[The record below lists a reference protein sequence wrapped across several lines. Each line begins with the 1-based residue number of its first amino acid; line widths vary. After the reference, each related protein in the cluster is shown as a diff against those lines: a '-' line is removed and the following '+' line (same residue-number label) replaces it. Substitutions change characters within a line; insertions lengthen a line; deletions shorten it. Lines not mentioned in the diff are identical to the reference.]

1 VIKQEKKPTSD
12 WRMIVAVIVT
22 VVTWASAFAGIRAG
36 LVSYSPEGLA
46 LLRYVTASL
55 ALAIYAVIKRIH
67 TPTPRDLLGIALTGF
82 LGFSFYNVALNAGE
96 VRIPAGTA
104 SLIIASAPIYVA
116 LLAST
121 IFKERLNLRAW
132 AGIAI
137 SFIGVAIISIRPG
150 EGFGLSTSALI
161 VLAAAV
167 AQAIYSVAQ
176 KPYLRRYSPIEFTSY
191 AIWTGTIFL
200 AFFSPQLVQE
210 IRFATSDAT
219 LAVLY
224 MGVFPG
230 AIGYL
235 SWSYVLSKL
244 PASRA
249 GSFLYLVPFVAIFIA
264 WLWLG
269 EVPSMV
275 SLAGGAL
282 VIVGVVLVNARRG

>member
-1 VIKQEKKPTSD
+1 VIDQSRIPTSD
-12 WRMIVAVIVT
+12 GRIIVAVFVT

-46 LLRYVTASL
+46 LLRYITASL
-55 ALAIYAVIKRIH
+55 ALAIYAVVKQIH
-67 TPTPRDLLGIALTGF
+67 LPTPRDLLGMAITGF

-96 VRIPAGTA
+96 IRIPAGTA

-121 IFKERLNLRAW
+121 FFKERLNLRAW
-132 AGIAI
+132 GGIAI
-137 SFIGVAIISIRPG
+137 SFIGVGIISVRPG
-150 EGFGLSTSALI
+150 EGLSLSTSALI
-161 VLAAAV
+161 VLAAAI
-167 AQAIYSVAQ
+167 AQAIYTVAQ
-176 KPYLRRYSPIEFTSY
+176 KPYLKRYSPIEFTSY

-200 AFFSPQLVQE
+200 ALFTPQLIQE
-210 IRFATSDAT
+210 TRHASLGAT

-224 MGVFPG
+224 MGIFPG
-230 AIGYL
+230 AIGYV

-249 GSFLYLVPFVAIFIA
+249 GSFLYLVPFVATFIA

-275 SLAGGAL
+275 ALAGGAL
-282 VIVGVVLVNARRG
+282 VIVGVVLVNAQRR